1 MKSGVYG
8 SSIIYCNSGSYASEK
23 KSYIVKIIRMPSVSV
38 KFLID
43 DMLIKIKIRT
53 VYQYEETN
61 PSMKSEVNGSSIKT
75 LSLFAAT
82 LSVM

>member
-1 MKSGVYG
+1 MESMGLPLFTVTLNVICLCK
-8 SSIIYCNSGSYASEK
+8 I
-23 KSYIVKIIRMPSVSV
+23 KSYIVKIIRMPSISV

-75 LSLFAAT
+75 LSLFTAT